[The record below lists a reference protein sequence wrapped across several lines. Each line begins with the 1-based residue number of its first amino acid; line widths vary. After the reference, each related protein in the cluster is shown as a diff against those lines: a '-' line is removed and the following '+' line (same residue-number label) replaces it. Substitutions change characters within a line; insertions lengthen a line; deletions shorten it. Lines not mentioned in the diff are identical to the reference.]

1 MDNKK
6 KNELLRKRN
15 TDLNNKLKDLKSEL
29 DFIKNV
35 NSESYKKAETLII
48 ELEKIK
54 MEWNDCLNNL
64 KNTQKEYDSL
74 LFYLKKIKNETST
87 PFHKKILHKRNK

>member
-74 LFYLKKIKNETST
+74 LFYLKKIKNEIST

>member
-1 MDNKK
+1 
-6 KNELLRKRN
+6 
-15 TDLNNKLKDLKSEL
+15 
-29 DFIKNV
+29 
-35 NSESYKKAETLII
+35 
-48 ELEKIK
+48 

-74 LFYLKKIKNETST
+74 LFYLKKIKNEIST

>member
-87 PFHKKILHKRNK
+87 PFHKKILHKGNK

>member
-6 KNELLRKRN
+6 KSELLRKRN
-15 TDLNNKLKDLKSEL
+15 IDLNNKLKDLKSEL

-74 LFYLKKIKNETST
+74 LFYLKKIKNETS
-87 PFHKKILHKRNK
+87 